1 MCKVLFGPFCFL
13 FVLVSPLRVIKGSLK
28 LFVRGGL
35 CLSCALEM
43 SLGWV
48 QKKSVDVSYLH
59 SEVLRLPENHQIGN
73 AYAARRRLLICLG
86 DLHL

>member
-1 MCKVLFGPFCFL
+1 M
-13 FVLVSPLRVIKGSLK
+13 LK
-28 LFVRGGL
+28 YALGG
-35 CLSCALEM
+35 
-43 SLGWV
+43 V

-59 SEVLRLPENHQIGN
+59 SEVLRLPKNHQIGN